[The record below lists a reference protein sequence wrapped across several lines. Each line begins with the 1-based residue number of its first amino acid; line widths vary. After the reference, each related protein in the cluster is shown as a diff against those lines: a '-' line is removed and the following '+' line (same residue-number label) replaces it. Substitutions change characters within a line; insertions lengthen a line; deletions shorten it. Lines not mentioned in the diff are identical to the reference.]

1 MKLQIISLLF
11 ISMLLL
17 EGGCKNKEENKF
29 GNKTGELTA
38 KADPVKVEGRVIEF
52 GNFPLELVS
61 NGKLEASVKASLNFR
76 KNGRIS
82 KIHFQNGDWVNQGQ
96 LIAELDNDLE
106 KIDLEQANIRLEK
119 SRLERMDK
127 IMGHKLGARNPEDIP
142 VDILERLNISSGFK
156 EADLALQQATI
167 QYEYTRLVAPVSGR
181 VASLDSK
188 AQNFPPTDKPFCF
201 LINDK
206 EFEVVFPVM
215 EGELG
220 RLHTGQEVTAEPYAL
235 DSTFCAGRIMEIN
248 PLIDDHGLVRVKA
261 RIPNA
266 SGKLVEGMNAKVFIR
281 FNQPD
286 CMIVPK
292 QSLVLRNNRQV
303 VFSLKDGRSYWNYV
317 ETGYENSTSYS
328 IKVLEG
334 VLQLG
339 DTIITRGNLN
349 LAHDAEIDFKY
360 VEK

>member
-1 MKLQIISLLF
+1 MKPQIISLLI
-11 ISMLLL
+11 ISILLMG
-17 EGGCKNKEENKF
+17 GGCKKKEENKF

-52 GNFPLELVS
+52 GSFPLELVS
-61 NGKLEASVKASLNFR
+61 NGKLEASVKASLSFR
-76 KNGRIS
+76 KTGRVA
-82 KIHFQNGDWVNQGQ
+82 KIYFQNGDWVNQGQ
-96 LIAELDNDLE
+96 LLAELDNDLE
-106 KIDLEQANIRLEK
+106 KIDLEQAKIRLEK
-119 SRLERMDK
+119 ARLERLDK

-142 VDILERLNISSGFK
+142 AEILERLNISSGFK

-181 VASLDSK
+181 AASLDSK
-188 AQNFPPTDKPFCF
+188 PQNFPPTDKPFCF

-220 RLHTGQEVTAEPYAL
+220 RLRTGQDITAEPYAL
-235 DSTFCAGRIMEIN
+235 DSTFCAGRIIEIN

-292 QSLVLRNNRQV
+292 ESLVLRNNRQV

-317 ETGYENSTSYS
+317 ETGFENSSSYS

>member
-1 MKLQIISLLF
+1 MKLQIISLLV
-11 ISMLLL
+11 ISMLFLD
-17 EGGCKNKEENKF
+17 GGCKKKEENKF

-61 NGKLEASVKASLNFR
+61 NGKLEASVKASLTFR

-96 LIAELDNDLE
+96 LIAELENDLE
-106 KIDLEQANIRLEK
+106 KIELEGANIRLEK
-119 SRLERMDK
+119 ARLERLSQ
-127 IMGHKLGARNPEDIP
+127 IIGHNSTARGPEDISA
-142 VDILERLNISSGFK
+142 DLLGRLNISSGYK
-156 EADLALQQATI
+156 EADLSLQQATI

-188 AQNFPPTDKPFCF
+188 SQNFPPTDKPFCF

-220 RLHTGQEVTAEPYAL
+220 RLHTGQEITAEPYAL
-235 DSTFCAGRIMEIN
+235 DSTFCIGRIIEIN

-292 QSLVLRNNRQV
+292 QCLVLRNNRQV